1 MSIENPSQVR
11 IGLEVHVQFTS
22 LETKLFCGC
31 SSDYKGKDPNTLTC
45 PVCLGIPG
53 SLPVLNETAV
63 EYAVMAALA
72 LNCKV
77 SERMFFFRKN
87 YYYPDMPKNFQI
99 SQYDKA
105 GGVPL
110 AVDGFLDIDIGKN
123 KKKKIRIGRVHLEE
137 DPGRLV
143 HQGSI
148 DTSPYTLVDYNRAG
162 ITLLEVVTEPDL
174 DSPKE
179 ARVFLQKLRSIFE
192 HLGIFSGRL
201 EGSMRCDANISI
213 IGGTRVEV
221 KNISSFKEVER
232 ALGFEIMRQKNLV
245 KKGLAVKLETRHWD
259 ETRRVTVS
267 LRTKEEEHDYRYF
280 PEPDLVPIVVTNSF
294 IAEVK
299 NRMPELPDARI
310 NRFVEDYNLPRY
322 DAEVLVSDKA
332 LADFF
337 EKSVQLYNQPKE
349 ISNWM
354 MSDLLRNLYENNIE
368 LPESKISPEHLIEM
382 IKLIEKGVI
391 SGKIGK
397 RILPEMVLTGKR
409 ASQIIEEKSLVKIGS
424 RDDLTDAVE
433 KVFADNPNCVKD
445 ALTDEGA
452 VHFLVGQLMKATR
465 GKADPQLANQMIQE
479 KLDTIKAK
487 ENN

>member
-1 MSIENPSQVR
+1 MSTENPSQVR

-322 DAEVLVSDKA
+322 DAEVLVSDKS

>member
-1 MSIENPSQVR
+1 MSAENPSQVR

>member
-1 MSIENPSQVR
+1 MSTENPSQVR

>member
-1 MSIENPSQVR
+1 MSSENRNEVR
-11 IGLEVHVQFTS
+11 IGLEVHVQLTS
-22 LETKLFCGC
+22 LKTKLFCSC
-31 SSDYKGKDPNTLTC
+31 SSNYKGKDPNSLTC

-53 SLPVLNETAV
+53 ALPVLNEKAV

-77 SERMFFFRKN
+77 SGRMFFFRKN

-110 AVDGFLDIDIGKN
+110 AVDGFLDIDVGKKR
-123 KKKKIRIGRVHLEE
+123 KKVQIGRVHMEE

-143 HQGSI
+143 HQGAI
-148 DTSPYTLVDYNRAG
+148 DTSPYTLVDYNRSG
-162 ITLLEVVTEPDL
+162 IALLEVVTEPDL

-179 ARVFLQKLRSIFE
+179 ARIFLQKLRSIFE
-192 HLGIFSGRL
+192 HLGIFSGKL
-201 EGSMRCDANISI
+201 EGSMRCDANISL

-245 KKGLAVKLETRHWD
+245 KKGLAVKHETRHWD
-259 ETRRVTVS
+259 EIRRVTVS

-280 PEPDLVPIVVTNSF
+280 PEPDLVPIVVTKDF
-294 IAEVK
+294 VK
-299 NRMPELPDARI
+299 NVKGKMPELPDARI
-310 NRFVEDYNLPRY
+310 NRFVDSYNLPKY

-332 LADFF
+332 WADFF
-337 EKSVQLYNQPKE
+337 EKSVKLYNKPKE

-368 LPESKISPEHLIEM
+368 LMESKISPEHLVEM

-397 RILPEMVLTGKR
+397 RILPEIVLTGK
-409 ASQIIEEKSLVKIGS
+409 APSQIIEENGLVKIAS
-424 RDDLTDAVE
+424 RDVLKDVLE
-433 KVFADNPNCVKD
+433 KVFEQNEKAVED
-445 ALTDEGA
+445 ALGDENA
-452 VHFLVGQLMKATR
+452 VHFLVGQLMRATK
-465 GKADPQLANQMIQE
+465 GKADPNLANQLIRE
-479 KLDTIKAK
+479 KLESIKAREK
-487 ENN
+487 V

>member
-1 MSIENPSQVR
+1 MSTENPSQVR

-322 DAEVLVSDKA
+322 DAEVLVSDKS

-433 KVFADNPNCVKD
+433 KVFADNPKCVQD
-445 ALTDEGA
+445 ALSEEGA